1 MENEYDPAAAGVPD
15 ITVPDQVAQVGFDTR
30 DRVEDSLTVGV
41 YE

>member
-1 MENEYDPAAAGVPD
+1 MENEYDPAIVGVPD
-15 ITVPDQVAQVGFDTR
+15 ITVPDHVAHDGFDTR